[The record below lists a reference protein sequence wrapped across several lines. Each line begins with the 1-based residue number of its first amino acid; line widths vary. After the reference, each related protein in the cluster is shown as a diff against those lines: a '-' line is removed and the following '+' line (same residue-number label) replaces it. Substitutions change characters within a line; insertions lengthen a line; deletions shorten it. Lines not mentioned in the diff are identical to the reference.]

1 MRNYGIHKS
10 NKTQKPNVK
19 SGFPE
24 LDKITNGWNNG
35 NLIVIAA
42 RPAMGKTAFGMS
54 LLKEI
59 AVKNR
64 IPTAF
69 FSLEMSN
76 KHAVDK
82 FRMALSKVDREKI
95 KDYENGNTDALSKEE
110 KRKLEDAEK
119 QMDIAPFYFDDT
131 PSLSIFDLYQ
141 KAVRLISDFQIKLII
156 IDYLELMNSGLLF
169 SDRNEGITY
178 IICRLKELAKDLNI
192 PIIVFSQLNI
202 RESERIFNL
211 LNRREII
218 EEADDVRPQ
227 LSDLCYDAIEQDADV
242 ICFIHR
248 PEYYKIYTDEN
259 GNDLHGKAEIIV
271 AKNRNGNTG
280 DVLLKFNGKCSSFD
294 NLDE

>member
-1 MRNYGIHKS
+1 MKYFGRNGLEG
-10 NKTQKPNVK
+10 TQKTNVK

-69 FSLEMSN
+69 FSIEMPN
-76 KHAVDK
+76 KHAVDR
-82 FRMALSKVDREKI
+82 FRMALSKVDIAKIREY
-95 KDYENGNTDALSKEE
+95 DNGNTDALSEEE
-110 KRKLEDAEK
+110 KYRLEDAEK
-119 QMDIAPFYFDDT
+119 QMDIAPIYLDDT
-131 PSLSIFDLYQ
+131 PFISIFELYQ

-156 IDYLELMNSGLLF
+156 VDYLQLINAGV
-169 SDRNEGITY
+169 SDRKEEIAC
-178 IICRLKELAKDLNI
+178 IIRRLKALAKDLNI
-192 PIIVFSQLNI
+192 PIIAFSQLNRI
-202 RESERIFNL
+202 ETSEGIDGRY
-211 LNRREII
+211 
-218 EEADDVRPQ
+218 PQ
-227 LSDLCYDAIEQDADV
+227 LRDLRCDAIEQDADV

-248 PEYYKIYTDEN
+248 PEYYKVYIDEY

-280 DVLLKFNGKCSSFD
+280 DVLLKFDGECSSFD

>member
-1 MRNYGIHKS
+1 MKSLGIHKS
-10 NKTQKPNVK
+10 NRTQKPNVK

-69 FSLEMSN
+69 FSLEMSS
-76 KHAVDK
+76 KQAIDR
-82 FRMALSKVDREKI
+82 FRMALSKVDIAKIREY
-95 KDYENGNTDALSKEE
+95 DNGNIDALSEEE
-110 KRKLEDAEK
+110 KYRIEDAEK
-119 QMDIAPFYFDDT
+119 QMDIAPIYLDDT
-131 PSLSIFDLYQ
+131 PSLSIFELYQ
-141 KAVRLISDFQIKLII
+141 KATRLISDFQIKLII
-156 IDYLELMNSGLLF
+156 VDYLQLMHPGLLL
-169 SDRNEGITY
+169 SERNEEIAY
-178 IICRLKELAKDLNI
+178 IIRRLKALAKDLNI
-192 PIIVFSQLNI
+192 PIIAFSQLN
-202 RESERIFNL
+202 RKESGEKVEGR
-211 LNRREII
+211 
-218 EEADDVRPQ
+218 RPQ
-227 LSDLCYDAIEQDADV
+227 LRDLRYDTIEQDADV

-248 PEYYKIYTDEN
+248 PEYYKIYTDFN

-280 DVLLKFNGKCSSFD
+280 DVLLKFNGECSSFD